1 MNNYGGKANSL
12 IKLKQNGINVP
23 KFYIFSSEDYLEF
36 LKYNNLIEEITKLS
50 ENKEY
55 LKIKEKIL
63 NSDFSKEQKEKIY
76 NGYEKIN
83 SELVS
88 VRSSANNE
96 DGTEKSFAGQYE
108 TYLYVS
114 KANLLEKI
122 KYCLSS
128 VYLENVTEYDEKKE
142 IASMN
147 VIIQEMIDADYS
159 GVAFSVDPTRSDNN
173 YTVIDITK
181 GVGEKLVSGEITPT
195 KYLIRRE
202 TKKIDLKTGDIDIQE
217 NIIEELENT
226 ILKIE
231 KIYNTRMDIE
241 YAIKNNNI
249 YILQARPITAITP
262 AKKIF
267 FLSISRPMSLIKEKI
282 YFEGEYNGIKEL
294 TRGLYYFKPLFM
306 YNIENKNIDIYYNK
320 SDLEEDPR
328 LIYYYMDLDYEIIVK
343 RFKKI
348 KENIKYINNIVDNE
362 LEIDIKE
369 YLKKI
374 FEIYPFSSLGQLAG
388 HYGNITV
395 RIKEILLEYRNNY
408 DYIIEKAVEYLLY
421 NISKNIDNKFV
432 KYIDYI
438 TIEEYINN
446 EIPNIE
452 ELEKRKK
459 GYIYYDELIVTTDY
473 LNVFKENN
481 ILIEEVEKTDEN
493 AILKGEMAFPGEAKG
508 RVCKVFSK
516 EDFEKF
522 EEGDILVTPMT
533 TPKFMK
539 VIKKCSGIITDE
551 GGITCHASI
560 ISREWKKPCI
570 VGCKNATK
578 ILENGE
584 IIRIIEG
591 KIERIK
597 NK

>member
-1 MNNYGGKANSL
+1 
-12 IKLKQNGINVP
+12 
-23 KFYIFSSEDYLEF
+23 
-36 LKYNNLIEEITKLS
+36 
-50 ENKEY
+50 
-55 LKIKEKIL
+55 
-63 NSDFSKEQKEKIY
+63 
-76 NGYEKIN
+76 
-83 SELVS
+83 
-88 VRSSANNE
+88 
-96 DGTEKSFAGQYE
+96 
-108 TYLYVS
+108 
-114 KANLLEKI
+114 
-122 KYCLSS
+122 
-128 VYLENVTEYDEKKE
+128 
-142 IASMN
+142 
-147 VIIQEMIDADYS
+147 
-159 GVAFSVDPTRSDNN
+159 
-173 YTVIDITK
+173 
-181 GVGEKLVSGEITPT
+181 
-195 KYLIRRE
+195 
-202 TKKIDLKTGDIDIQE
+202 
-217 NIIEELENT
+217 
-226 ILKIE
+226 
-231 KIYNTRMDIE
+231 
-241 YAIKNNNI
+241 
-249 YILQARPITAITP
+249 
-262 AKKIF
+262 
-267 FLSISRPMSLIKEKI
+267 
-282 YFEGEYNGIKEL
+282 
-294 TRGLYYFKPLFM
+294 
-306 YNIENKNIDIYYNK
+306 
-320 SDLEEDPR
+320 
-328 LIYYYMDLDYEIIVK
+328 
-343 RFKKI
+343 
-348 KENIKYINNIVDNE
+348 
-362 LEIDIKE
+362 
-369 YLKKI
+369 
-374 FEIYPFSSLGQLAG
+374 LGQLAG

-578 ILENGE
+578 IIENGE
-584 IIRIIEG
+584 NIRIIEG